1 MGFLLNAHNIRRS
14 EVSKM
19 GNKKTVVLGVTGSI
33 AAYKAVEIA
42 SQLTQ
47 REINVEVILTKAATE
62 FVTPLTFRTITARP
76 VVFDMFQLASP
87 FTIEHI
93 ALAEAADLVVIA
105 PATANIIAKLAN
117 GIADDNLTCTVL
129 ATAAPIVIAPA
140 MHTGMYNNPI
150 TEQNLAELRR
160 REFTIIG
167 PVDGHLAS
175 GGTGLG
181 RFAPPAEI
189 VTTICNLLDRRKD
202 LIGKQIIITAG
213 GTQEAIDPVRFIG
226 NRSSGKMGYA
236 IAAAAR
242 DRGAQVQLISA
253 PTSLP
258 KPLGIEVTA
267 VQTAAEMAA
276 AVSEKISQADI
287 LIMAAAV
294 ADYRPIMTRK
304 NKVKKADQRWDLT
317 LERTPDILAETAT
330 YRPRPLR
337 IGFAAE
343 TENLLRNAKKKL
355 DQKDLDLIIANDI
368 TIPGSGFNADK
379 NQVVIID
386 RNGGIDEL
394 ALLDKSVVAQHI
406 LDRAVKLLT
415 K

>member
-1 MGFLLNAHNIRRS
+1 
-14 EVSKM
+14 M